1 MNRFSWSIK
10 GIGFTFLCFM
20 LLSGCVSMPAT
31 KSNNFVSTGKLLI
44 MPPHDVVQ
52 YGKAHP
58 VGKGSGKQLQ
68 NSIERELKLASSYD
82 VVVYEA
88 NDRFNFTK
96 STKTEDAIVEAKK
109 MGVDYCLILS
119 LGEFRDVADAACL
132 IPFDFRYDF
141 VTLKRGVLVDVNT
154 KEEVWSLNKP
164 FRLTGDKLGSY
175 HSLIDRI
182 AKAVANSLVPDQ
194 IKTKENNEDFE

>member
-1 MNRFSWSIK
+1 MKKSSRSIK

-52 YGKAHP
+52 RGKAHP
-58 VGKGSGKQLQ
+58 VGKGSGEQLQ
-68 NSIERELKLASSYD
+68 DSIERELKLASSYD

-88 NDRFNFTK
+88 NDRFNFIK

-109 MGVDYCLILS
+109 MGVNYCLILF
-119 LGEFRDVADAACL
+119 LGEFMDAAHV
-132 IPFDFRYDF
+132 PFGFRYDF
-141 VTLKRGVLVDVNT
+141 VTLERGVLVDVNT

-164 FRLTGDKLGSY
+164 FRLTGSDIGSY
-175 HSLIDRI
+175 HPLIDRM
-182 AKAVANSLVPDQ
+182 AKAVAKS
-194 IKTKENNEDFE
+194 ITK